1 MGSPVTPALV
11 INERWCRERA
21 VAGED
26 ETVIREDGGDLSG
39 QVGLVTGASRGI
51 GRAIALALAE
61 AGLDLA
67 LAARG
72 QAALDA
78 VADEVRAL
86 GRRCVAVATDVG
98 VPAEVDRLVARALA
112 ELGRLDVLVNNAG
125 VDAHGT
131 VEESAVEDWQRVLAT
146 NLTGPYLCSRAV
158 LPAMRRQGGGAIVN
172 ISSGA
177 GKTGYAGMAAYC
189 ASKFGL
195 MGFAEAL
202 AAEVGD
208 QGIKVSTICPGTT
221 VTEFGGRPPA
231 RQAGVKVL
239 LPEDVAAAVL
249 YLLRQSPQAWTS
261 EMTLWPFRE
270 LPA

>member
-1 MGSPVTPALV
+1 MRRRG
-11 INERWCRERA
+11 R
-21 VAGED
+21 GGH
-26 ETVIREDGGDLSG
+26 REDKTMTGGAGGELTG
-39 QVGLVTGASRGI
+39 QVALVTGASRGI
-51 GRAIALALAE
+51 GRAIALALAA
-61 AGLDLA
+61 AGLDLG

-72 QAALDA
+72 QEALQA
-78 VADEVRAL
+78 VAGEVRAL
-86 GRRCVAVATDVG
+86 GCRCVAVATDVG
-98 VPAEVDRLVARALA
+98 EPAEVDRLVTRVLA
-112 ELGRLDVLVNNAG
+112 ELGRVDILVNNAG
-125 VDAHGT
+125 VGARGT

-195 MGFAEAL
+195 MGFTEAL

-208 QGIKVSTICPGTT
+208 LGIKVSTICPGTT
-221 VTEFGGRPPA
+221 VTEFGGRPPK

-239 LPEDVAAAVL
+239 LPEDVASAVV